1 MERTSCRLHQVVH
14 FQNCVYVC
22 IVAIECA
29 SQLFGVGIR
38 ILYSVHIVD
47 VKNGP
52 AKTDVQKRT

>member
-1 MERTSCRLHQVVH
+1 MERTSRRLHQVVQ

-29 SQLFGVGIR
+29 SQLFGVCIR
-38 ILYSVHIVD
+38 TLILCVLVVY
-47 VKNGP
+47 KNGP